1 MPAYL
6 YVLWAVEDELV
17 KIGVSRSHKKRV
29 SAHSGNSSNPLE
41 FQFWKLYQFE
51 TIIEAKQIE
60 NIVGKRLSKLGFCY
74 RNKKEL
80 FKCCPTEAT
89 HAIDGVCK
97 EAGISALRNFP
108 FDQSEVLNKFAD
120 FPCLPGYAL
129 DFLNSDI
136 QAMYWQGVK
145 DTLYCLSFFDGI
157 KIRYSDLLEMRTT
170 VEQRLE
176 RRIISELST
185 IIIDHYRNLSSAGA
199 YPDDLTEIKKI
210 AWLALDKIKDRRR
223 IAYREWQAFEGD
235 EEDS

>member
-17 KIGVSRSHKKRV
+17 KIGVSRSLKKRV

-41 FQFWKLYQFE
+41 FKFWKLYQFQ

-97 EAGISALRNFP
+97 ETGIAALRNFP

-120 FPCLPGYAL
+120 FPCLPEYAL
-129 DFLNSDI
+129 DFLNSDL
-136 QAMYWQGVK
+136 QAVYWHGVK
-145 DTLYCLSFFDGI
+145 DILNCLSFFDGI
-157 KIRYSDLLEMRTT
+157 KIRCSDLSQVRTT

-176 RRIISELST
+176 RKITSELST
-185 IIIDHYRNLSSAGA
+185 IIVDHYRNLGS
-199 YPDDLTEIKKI
+199 
-210 AWLALDKIKDRRR
+210 
-223 IAYREWQAFEGD
+223 EGWHP
-235 EEDS
+235 